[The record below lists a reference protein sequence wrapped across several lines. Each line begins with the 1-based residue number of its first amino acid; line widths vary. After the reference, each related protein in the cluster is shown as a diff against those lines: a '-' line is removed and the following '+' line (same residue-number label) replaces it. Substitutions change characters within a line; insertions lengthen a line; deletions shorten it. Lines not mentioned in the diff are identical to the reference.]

1 MNISKA
7 LVTGGTSGIGL
18 AICEQLVS
26 RGIQVYSVSRN
37 PEKFQSREKYHLLKL
52 DLSDLNAIPEFGN
65 DFVKKFGVPD
75 LIINNAG
82 YGAFFEWKD
91 FPHVEIG
98 KQINTLFT
106 APLLLCRSFAPIME
120 DRGSGT
126 IVNITSL
133 ATLFPLPYMPIYNA
147 GKSALSSFTQS
158 MELESRTIKWI
169 DFRLGDV
176 KTNFNKSAPRQN
188 IEVQTESM
196 KSAWV
201 QIEKQL
207 DESPEPV
214 VVAEQILKK
223 VYRRKSGRFYGGGFF
238 QARIAPI
245 LGSLFFNSIIQ
256 KILNIRYSLKI

>member
-1 MNISKA
+1 MKISMA

-18 AICEQLVS
+18 SICEKLMSQ
-26 RGIQVYSVSRN
+26 GIQVYSVSRN
-37 PEKFQSREKYHLLKL
+37 PEKVEPRKKFHLLKL
-52 DLSDLNAIPEFGN
+52 DLSDLNAVADFGA
-65 DFVKKFGVPD
+65 DFVNNFGIPD

-91 FPHVEIG
+91 FPKAEIE

-106 APLLLCRSFAPIME
+106 APLLLCRFFSPFME
-120 DRGSGT
+120 DRGSGS

-158 MELESRTIKWI
+158 MELESKTVKWI

-207 DESPEPV
+207 EESPLPS
-214 VVAEQILKK
+214 VVAEQILNK
-223 VYRRKSGRFYGGGFF
+223 VIGQKSGRFYGGGFF
-238 QARIAPI
+238 QARIAPV
-245 LGSLFFNSIIQ
+245 LGHLFSNSLII
-256 KILNIRYSLKI
+256 KILKIRYSLKI

>member
-1 MNISKA
+1 MKISKA

-18 AICEQLVS
+18 SICEQLIS

-52 DLSDLNAIPEFGN
+52 DLSDLNAIADFGA
-65 DFVKKFGVPD
+65 DFVNNFGIPD

-91 FPHVEIG
+91 FPHAEIE

-147 GKSALSSFTQS
+147 GKSAFV
-158 MELESRTIKWI
+158 
-169 DFRLGDV
+169 F
-176 KTNFNKSAPRQN
+176 
-188 IEVQTESM
+188 
-196 KSAWV
+196 
-201 QIEKQL
+201 
-207 DESPEPV
+207 
-214 VVAEQILKK
+214 
-223 VYRRKSGRFYGGGFF
+223 VYPIYGI
-238 QARIAPI
+238 RI
-245 LGSLFFNSIIQ
+245 
-256 KILNIRYSLKI
+256 

>member
-1 MNISKA
+1 MA

-18 AICEQLVS
+18 SICEKLISQ
-26 RGIQVYSVSRN
+26 GIQVYSVSRN
-37 PEKFQSREKYHLLKL
+37 PEKVEPSKKFHLLKL
-52 DLSDLNAIPEFGN
+52 DLSDLNAVADFGA
-65 DFVKKFGVPD
+65 DFVNNFGIPD

-91 FPHVEIG
+91 FPKAEIE

-106 APLLLCRSFAPIME
+106 APLLLCSFFSPFME

-133 ATLFPLPYMPIYNA
+133 ATLFPLPYMPIYNS

-158 MELESRTIKWI
+158 MELESRTVKWI

-176 KTNFNKSAPRQN
+176 RTNFNKFAQRQN
-188 IEVQTESM
+188 IEGQTESM
-196 KSAWV
+196 KSAWI

-207 DESPEPV
+207 DESPEPL
-214 VVAEQILKK
+214 VVARQILKK
-223 VYRRKSGRFYGGGFF
+223 VYSRKSGRFYGGGFF
-238 QARIAPI
+238 QARIAPV
-245 LGSLFFNSIIQ
+245 LGHLFSNSLII
-256 KILNIRYSLKI
+256 KILKIRYSLKI